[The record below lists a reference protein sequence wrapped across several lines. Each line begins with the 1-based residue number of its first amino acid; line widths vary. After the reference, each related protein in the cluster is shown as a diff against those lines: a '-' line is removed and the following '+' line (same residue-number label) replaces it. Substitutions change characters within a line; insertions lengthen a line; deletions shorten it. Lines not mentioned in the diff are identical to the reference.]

1 MHEIDKRGMAAVMK
15 DAMSVVS
22 NGSDG
27 IHLSFDIDS
36 VDPGEAP
43 GTGTPVRGGLSYR
56 EAHLAMEMLHEAGIL
71 TSAELVEVNP
81 KLDSG
86 GRTARLAVEL
96 LASLFGERI
105 L

>member
-1 MHEIDKRGMAAVMK
+1 MPKLQPERIALVGARSLDEGERETIRRLGIACYPMHEIDKRGMAAVMK

-43 GTGTPVRGGLSYR
+43 GTGTPVRGTLPIGKPIGHGD
-56 EAHLAMEMLHEAGIL
+56 AA
-71 TSAELVEVNP
+71 
-81 KLDSG
+81 
-86 GRTARLAVEL
+86 
-96 LASLFGERI
+96 
-105 L
+105 